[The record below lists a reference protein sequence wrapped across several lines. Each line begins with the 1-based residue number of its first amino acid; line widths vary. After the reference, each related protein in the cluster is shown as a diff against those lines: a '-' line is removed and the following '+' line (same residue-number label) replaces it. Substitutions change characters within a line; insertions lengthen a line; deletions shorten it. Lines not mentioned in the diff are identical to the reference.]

1 MTNRGEGRSGPDIEA
16 MLGPGDGFVS
26 RGLERLQLIR
36 GARLRFGRLAILLAA
51 VTWLPLLVLAIV
63 EGVAW
68 GERVHV
74 PFLMDYLPYGQ
85 LLIAI
90 PVLMIGELVVARYLV
105 LAMAELRRSEVL
117 GSAET
122 PKLDVVLAKTM
133 ERWRGRTVDIVV
145 LTITCTAT
153 VISLLGAREWLTGG
167 WQVAGDGMTMAGWW
181 YLLISLPVM
190 RFLALRWLW
199 RMVLWA
205 WVLWQV
211 SCLELHPRPA
221 HPDRA
226 GGLAFLGGTQASF
239 GALVFAFG
247 VQLSCLI
254 ADAVHFRGMELTAFR
269 GEMVAFVV
277 IVVIALLLPLLVF
290 APKLV
295 RARQDHL
302 LFFTD
307 SAHRGA
313 GDLERKLRASPDG
326 ELPADAVSGL
336 SDFSTLYEHARLM
349 RPVPLE
355 IQHILALVLSAVV
368 PFLPLV
374 FLVMPAREVIQTL
387 LRLLI

>member
-1 MTNRGEGRSGPDIEA
+1 MNNDRGTAPDAGAEALLGLGEGV
-16 MLGPGDGFVS
+16 VS
-26 RGLERLQLIR
+26 RGLERLQLAR
-36 GARLRFGRLAILLAA
+36 GDRLRVGRLAAVLAA
-51 VTWLPLLVLAIV
+51 LAWLPLLVLSIV

-68 GERVHV
+68 GDAVHV
-74 PFLMDYLPYGQ
+74 PFLKDYLPYGQ

-90 PVLMIGELVVARYLV
+90 PVLVVGELIVSRYLM
-105 LAMAELRRSEVL
+105 LAVAELRRSEVL
-117 GSAET
+117 DAADA
-122 PKLDVVLAKTM
+122 PKLDAVMVLTIR
-133 ERWRGRTVDIVV
+133 RWRGRTVNIIV
-145 LTITCTAT
+145 LTLTCTAT
-153 VISLLGAREWLTGG
+153 VVSLVGAREWLTGG

-205 WVLWQV
+205 WVLWRV
-211 SCLELHPRPA
+211 SRLGLHPRPA

-239 GALVFAFG
+239 GVLVFAFG

-254 ADAVHFRGMELTAFR
+254 ADAVHFRGMDLTAYR
-269 GEMVAFVV
+269 GEMVAFAA

-290 APKLV
+290 APRMV

-302 LFFTD
+302 LFLSD

-313 GDLERKLRASPDG
+313 GDLERKLRMSRDG

-336 SDFSTLYEHARLM
+336 SDFSALYEHARLM

-355 IQHILALVLSAVV
+355 IQHVLALVLSAAV

-374 FLVMPAREVIQTL
+374 FLVMPAGEVLKTL
-387 LRLLI
+387 LRLLV